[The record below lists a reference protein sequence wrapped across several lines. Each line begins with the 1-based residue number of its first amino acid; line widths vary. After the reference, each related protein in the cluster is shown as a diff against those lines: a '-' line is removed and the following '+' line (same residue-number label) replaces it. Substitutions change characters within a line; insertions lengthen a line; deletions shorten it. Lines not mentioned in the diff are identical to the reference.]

1 LTKTLHYLSISSHDL
16 LLQTVWNVLEFSLAA
31 PGDCLL
37 RGRHLDQL
45 LLCSVYLA
53 CKLLGA
59 PSPTFADLIRIYKT
73 AVSTEPG
80 IYRHVLVDGQFAD
93 LITFYNQVF
102 VPRLRP
108 NASAVVVRAK
118 HQPPAPR
125 TPTSTHHF
133 SPVRLGLATPVFVS
147 PGTGQLQ
154 PGSKTKLSFS
164 FGRPRPARSLEL
176 INAMI
181 KRNEIRLKVP
191 SVPRPLGDLSGE
203 SAGAAPP
210 QTTPRPVLSF
220 LSSVV
225 SGTRFSAA
233 NNLTMLVNA
242 GPPSLSSSTSPAA
255 SGLSFARK
263 LQGIQSERKP

>member
-1 LTKTLHYLSISSHDL
+1 M
-16 LLQTVWNVLEFSLAA
+16 LEFSLA
-31 PGDCLL
+31 GDCLL

-108 NASAVVVRAK
+108 NAAEVVVRAK
-118 HQPPAPR
+118 QTTQPCLSPAPR
-125 TPTSTHHF
+125 TPTTTHHF

-191 SVPRPLGDLSGE
+191 SVPRPLGDLASE
-203 SAGAAPP
+203 SAATAPP

-242 GPPSLSSSTSPAA
+242 GPPSLSSSMSPAA

>member
-1 LTKTLHYLSISSHDL
+1 
-16 LLQTVWNVLEFSLAA
+16 VLEFSLA
-31 PGDCLL
+31 GDCLL

-45 LLCSVYLA
+45 LLCSVYLG
-53 CKLLGA
+53 CKLLSA

-73 AVSTEPG
+73 VVSTEPS

-108 NASAVVVRAK
+108 NAAEVVVRAK
-118 HQPPAPR
+118 QTTQPCLSPAPR
-125 TPTSTHHF
+125 TPTTTHHF

-191 SVPRPLGDLSGE
+191 SAQRPLGDLASE
-203 SAGAAPP
+203 SAGH